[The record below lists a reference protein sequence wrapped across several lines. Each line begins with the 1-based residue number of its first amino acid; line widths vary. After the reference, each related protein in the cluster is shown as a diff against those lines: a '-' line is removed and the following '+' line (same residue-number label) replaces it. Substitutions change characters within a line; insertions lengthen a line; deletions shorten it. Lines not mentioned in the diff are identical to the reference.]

1 MSSESVL
8 MPMDLKEMAM
18 KVMADR
24 RMQGW
29 TQDEM
34 LELRDWMRVAFVE
47 NVSDFSAYLEREC
60 QPIDARAAMVR
71 DAVERIKARIGE
83 REREAA
89 ETRREPIEKDAA

>member
-34 LELRDWMRVAFVE
+34 LELRDWMRDAFAE
-47 NVSDFSAYLEREC
+47 NAADFRAYLDREC
-60 QPIDARAAMVR
+60 QPIRARQAMVA
-71 DAVERIKARIGE
+71 DAIGRIKARIE
-83 REREAA
+83 ADRERAA
-89 ETRREPIEKDAA
+89 

>member
-34 LELRDWMRVAFVE
+34 LELRDWMRDAFAE
-47 NVSDFSAYLEREC
+47 NAADFRAYLEREC
-60 QPIDARAAMVR
+60 EPINARIRAVR
-71 DAVERIKARIGE
+71 DAVDRIKARIE
-83 REREAA
+83 ADRERAA
-89 ETRREPIEKDAA
+89 

>member
-1 MSSESVL
+1 MNSESVL
-8 MPMDLKEMAM
+8 MPKDLNEMAM

-34 LELRDWMRVAFVE
+34 LELRDWMRDAFAE
-47 NVSDFSAYLEREC
+47 NAADFRAYLEREC

-71 DAVERIKARIGE
+71 DAMERIKARID
-83 REREAA
+83 RERQEAA
-89 ETRREPIEKDAA
+89 